1 MSMEQMAG
9 LALALIIMAIGMLGS
24 ILPGLPST
32 PIVLLAAV
40 GHRMYFKETGPG
52 TFVLILMLGVMLLS
66 LVMDYFAT
74 MYGAKKLG
82 ATKRGII
89 GAALGALIGLFF
101 SLPGLI
107 LGPFIGAFAFE
118 MAGGRESRE
127 AARAGAGATLGL
139 FAGALG
145 KLACCLAMIGMFVIN
160 VFYRTLSGS

>member
-9 LALALIIMAIGMLGS
+9 LALALVIMAIGMLGS

-32 PIVLLAAV
+32 PVVFGAALL
-40 GHRMYFKETGPG
+40 HRLYFKETGPG
-52 TFVLILMLGVMLLS
+52 TFVLVLMLGVMLVS

-82 ATKRGII
+82 ATKRGIL

-145 KLACCLAMIGMFVIN
+145 KLACCIAMIGMFVIN
-160 VFYRTLSGS
+160 VLYRTLSGS

>member
-1 MSMEQMAG
+1 MAG